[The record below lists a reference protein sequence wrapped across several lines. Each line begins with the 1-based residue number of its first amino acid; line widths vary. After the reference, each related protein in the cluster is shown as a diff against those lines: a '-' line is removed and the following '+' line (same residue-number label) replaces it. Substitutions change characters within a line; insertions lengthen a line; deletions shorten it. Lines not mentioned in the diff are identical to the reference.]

1 MNTRNLLTIAA
12 FGGLLVA
19 AGCKDKDDKAED
31 SAGTAAMTDTM
42 SMGAPSATTTT
53 PPDTTAPATTDTT
66 KTGTYGDTIKR

>member
-1 MNTRNLLTIAA
+1 MNTRNFLTIAA

-31 SAGTAAMTDTM
+31 SAGTAAMTDTT
-42 SMGAPSATTTT
+42 SMAPSATTTT
-53 PPDTTAPATTDTT
+53 PPDTTAAPTTKDTT

>member
-31 SAGTAAMTDTM
+31 SAGTAAMTDTT
-42 SMGAPSATTTT
+42 SMAAPSATTTM
-53 PPDTTAPATTDTT
+53 PADTTAAPKTDTT
-66 KTGTYGDTIKR
+66 KTGAYGDTIKR

>member
-31 SAGTAAMTDTM
+31 SAGTAAMTDTTTM
-42 SMGAPSATTTT
+42 APAPAVST
-53 PPDTTAPATTDTT
+53 DTTAAPTTTDTT

>member
-1 MNTRNLLTIAA
+1 MNTRNFLTIAA

-31 SAGTAAMTDTM
+31 SAGTAAMTDTT
-42 SMGAPSATTTT
+42 SMARSATTTT
-53 PPDTTAPATTDTT
+53 PPDTTAAPTTKDTT